1 MATYVGADW
10 AGHGWFGVVFD
21 DAGNWWA
28 DLYPSIL
35 SLWKYHSDASR
46 ILVDVPIGLP
56 TPEIG
61 RRRCDVRAKEVLG
74 ERHSSVFY
82 APVRDAVY
90 EANLERARAVNEPA
104 GFSIQNQAW
113 SFVPRIRE
121 VDEFLDRYPSA
132 TDRLRETH
140 PEVCFRMLHGDTLPS
155 KHTDAGVDERIA
167 VLADEAPAAIE
178 IYEELVD
185 TYTSPAYA
193 PTVGRRHDILDALVA
208 AVTARRA
215 ASKLATLPPSP
226 PTDDRGLPMEI
237 VYPSPAVQTTLP
249 GIA

>member
-10 AGHGWFGVVFD
+10 AQHGWFAVVFD

-35 SLWKYHSDASR
+35 SLWKYHSDATR
-46 ILVDVPIGLP
+46 VLITVPIGLP
-56 TPEIG
+56 AIETG

-90 EANLERARAVNEPA
+90 EANLERARAVNEHA

-140 PEVCFRMLHGDTLPS
+140 PEVCFRMLHGETLPS
-155 KHTDAGVDERIA
+155 KHTEVGIDERIA
-167 VLADEAPAAIE
+167 ALADVDPAAVE
-178 IYEELVD
+178 IYEELVEMYM
-185 TYTSPAYA
+185 TPAYA
-193 PTVGRRHDILDALVA
+193 PTVGRRHDLLDALVA
-208 AVTARRA
+208 ALTARRDA
-215 ASKLATLPPSP
+215 AKLATLPPSS
-226 PTDDRGLPMEI
+226 PTDQRGLPMEI